1 MELGGYTKIQQ
12 LIKLNNDLKQL
23 ALTLII
29 SQGIIF
35 LITTL
40 VLYLL
45 LDYVIATFF
54 LIQAIIYSNYMWYY
68 TSLDREKNY
77 YIVLISS
84 RLLLFFVSLLF
95 IVDFNILPLL
105 IIIIIGKIIFIQTT
119 EKWNYRKIT
128 NDIKQFITVNKSIG
142 TTNLITQLG
151 NRMIDI
157 IIIKVLPDQEIARIG
172 LLKPILDKLGSLITQ
187 HIVNREIIRSIK
199 KLDNQKLLQ
208 IFVISIVPLV
218 ITYVITILS
227 REILPSINIKD
238 LNILLGLLTLTI
250 LHAIV
255 IRLVILREKEYV
267 FVYSGL
273 LIYSIVAILFTL
285 NFIIDYFLLIGI
297 ILLFNLSTGLIIL
310 GGKKY
315 EQINNIY

>member
-23 ALTLII
+23 ALSLII

-40 VLYLL
+40 VLYLF
-45 LDYVIATFF
+45 LDHVIATFF

-105 IIIIIGKIIFIQTT
+105 IIIIIGKTIFIQTT
-119 EKWNYRKIT
+119 EKWNYRKIA
-128 NDIKQFITVNKSIG
+128 NDIKQFITINKSIG

-172 LLKPILDKLGSLITQ
+172 LLKPILDRLGSLITQ

-199 KLDNQKLLQ
+199 KLDNQKLFQ

-267 FVYSGL
+267 FVYTGL
-273 LIYSIVAILFTL
+273 LFYSIVAILFTL

-297 ILLFNLSTGLIIL
+297 ILVFNLSTGLVIL
-310 GGKKY
+310 GVKKT
-315 EQINNIY
+315 